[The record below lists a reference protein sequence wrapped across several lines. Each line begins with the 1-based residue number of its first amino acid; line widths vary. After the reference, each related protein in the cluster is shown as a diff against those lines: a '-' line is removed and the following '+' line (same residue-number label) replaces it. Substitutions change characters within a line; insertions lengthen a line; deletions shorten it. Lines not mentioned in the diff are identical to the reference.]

1 MNKVLKEPLFHF
13 LLLGIALF
21 LVYGLVTNELDDE
34 DTIVIDNFDIDNI
47 IASWEMQWKRL
58 PTDEE
63 LKSLIQQNIKQEIFY
78 QEAIKMNLDHNDEI
92 IKRRLSQKMQFL
104 SSDIANMNEPND
116 KELKDFYQENLDAYM
131 SPYSYEMYQIIFSP
145 DRRDDPKTD
154 AQTTLEKIE
163 KQDPVSAKNLG
174 DNMPFPFYFEAV
186 DENELNRQLG
196 MEFSKELEKIET
208 DQWSGPVKS
217 GFGYHLVYIV
227 KKVTPSP
234 IEFETIKAEVL
245 RDLEYQNQQRMNEL
259 IYNEFRKN
267 YTIEYDL
274 DPKKFDESF
283 IEYLNDKTL
292 N

>member
-1 MNKVLKEPLFHF
+1 
-13 LLLGIALF
+13 
-21 LVYGLVTNELDDE
+21 
-34 DTIVIDNFDIDNI
+34 
-47 IASWEMQWKRL
+47 
-58 PTDEE
+58 
-63 LKSLIQQNIKQEIFY
+63 
-78 QEAIKMNLDHNDEI
+78 MNLDHNDEI

-116 KELKDFYQENLDAYM
+116 KDLRDFYQENIDDYM

-154 AQTTLEKIE
+154 AQTTLQKIE
-163 KQDPVSAKNLG
+163 TKDPVSAKNAG

-186 DENELNRQLG
+186 V
-196 MEFSKELEKIET
+196 ET

-217 GFGYHLVYIV
+217 GFGYHLVYVV

-245 RDLEYQNQQRMNEL
+245 RDLEYQNQQLMNEL

-283 IEYLNDKTL
+283 IEFLNEKDL
-292 N
+292 